1 MRLLRCKAAV
11 AACVAV
17 SVAAGWSVVARAQD
31 HGFPFG
37 SEMTLDAGPIRGSK
51 RIPVMEID
59 DNGAVQLDLYCKRAQ
74 GQFSVANDTV
84 IFIAGIVDDGS
95 CPADRAQAD
104 DTVLAALQSATN
116 WRRNGDFV
124 SFVGPRTLR
133 FRLNTN

>member
-1 MRLLRCKAAV
+1 MRPIGLSVLAV
-11 AACVAV
+11 ALTIV
-17 SVAAGWSVVARAQD
+17 STTLVSTAASAQD
-31 HGFPFG
+31 SGFPFG
-37 SEMTLDAGPIRGSK
+37 SEMTLDANPMRGSK

-84 IFIAGIVDDGS
+84 IFIAGTVEEGS

-104 DTVLAALQSATN
+104 DAVLAALQGATN
-116 WRRNGDFV
+116 WRRNGDSV

-133 FRLNTN
+133 FRLHTN